1 MWLCRTH
8 LGKEVQPCV
17 FFRALISHSTSIPKV
32 LMSAFLSL
40 VQSLHL
46 LLAPIRGFFVLLCIV
61 FFVTESFESFSL
73 RFVSF
78 SPKSQ
83 GFWTLQESGLESCY
97 MSGCQK
103 CSGGAATNSSVSHCF
118 SVFGCALWQPSLG
131 ALTPE
136 F

>member
-1 MWLCRTH
+1 MCLLPSSH
-8 LGKEVQPCV
+8 
-17 FFRALISHSTSIPKV
+17 ISQCLHSQGAHVYIFISGSKSSFAACSYKGI
-32 LMSAFLSL
+32 
-40 VQSLHL
+40 
-46 LLAPIRGFFVLLCIV
+46 FFVLLCIV
-61 FFVTESFESFSL
+61 SFVTESFESFSL